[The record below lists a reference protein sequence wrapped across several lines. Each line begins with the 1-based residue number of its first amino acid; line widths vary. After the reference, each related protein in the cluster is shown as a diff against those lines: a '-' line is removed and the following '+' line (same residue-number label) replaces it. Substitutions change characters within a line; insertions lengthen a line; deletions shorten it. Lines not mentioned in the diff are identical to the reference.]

1 MIYKNNENI
10 RRRENMRVLSFTVLF
25 LASYTVLAADS
36 KGNYAIWGA
45 GNKSCHSY
53 NLARSANDDKKFR
66 DYTMGYLTAFN
77 HGAEATYS
85 ISRDMNLEQILAWID
100 ELCELKPIISFDE
113 VLISFIQDH
122 YEQRMKFPPGGF
134 GR

>member
-1 MIYKNNENI
+1 
-10 RRRENMRVLSFTVLF
+10 MRVFGLTILF
-25 LASYTVLAADS
+25 LCSFAALAADS

-53 NLARSANDDKKFR
+53 NLARAANDDNKFR
-66 DYTMGYLTAFN
+66 DYTMGYLTAYN
-77 HGAEATYS
+77 HQAQETYS

-100 ELCELKPIISFDE
+100 DVCELKPIISFDE
-113 VLISFIQDH
+113 ALYNFITEH
-122 YEQRMKFPPGGF
+122 HEKRMKFPPGGF